1 MTDTLPLFATPA
13 PAVSSGD
20 VEQLILELRGC
31 GWCTARRLARLWPH
45 WDDRTIRAMASA
57 SAGRIISG
65 QKGYALIEEATVEEV
80 RHAAAWLRHQGNQ
93 MIRRAHEIEQAMHTR
108 GGQKETAA

>member
-13 PAVSSGD
+13 PAVSRED
-20 VEQLILELRGC
+20 VSWVVQYLAGNGWQTAAQLK
-31 GWCTARRLARLWPH
+31 ARLYFN
-45 WDDRTIRAMASA
+45 DRKLRAIASA
-57 SAGRIISG
+57 SEGRIISG
-65 QKGYALIEEATVEEV
+65 QKGYALIEEATVEEA
-80 RHAAAWLRHQGNQ
+80 RHAAAWLRHQGNL